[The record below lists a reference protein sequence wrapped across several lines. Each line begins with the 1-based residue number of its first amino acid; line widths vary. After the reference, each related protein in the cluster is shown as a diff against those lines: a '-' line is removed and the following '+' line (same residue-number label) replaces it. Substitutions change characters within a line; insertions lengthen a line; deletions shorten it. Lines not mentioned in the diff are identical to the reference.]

1 MRVGTL
7 SLNIN
12 TDDLNYGAMLHS
24 WAFQQVLKQQECVQ
38 STEIIDYT
46 TKILEGFAPEHPVL
60 SYARKKRWKSAV
72 KLALSGSA
80 YKKRL
85 AKFKAFQKKHMIVS
99 SKRYRQGTIGKTKLP
114 YDCLICESD
123 VIWSPKFFYEHLDP
137 VFFLNFPSAQPC
149 KRIIYAASMANAD
162 FTPATLKQLKKYAQ
176 APDHIS
182 CRESFAVNIVN
193 KYTDRSA
200 KHVLDPVLLL
210 KKEDYDPICAKR
222 LVKEPYLLLYI
233 PLGYNSD
240 YQKAAKKYA
249 KENGLKVIE
258 LSYFTWNNLSHTV
271 IADAGIE
278 DFLSLIRNAE
288 VVFTNSFHAVCFSL
302 LFHVDFYAF
311 ARKTGRKTEDF
322 CSWIGISE
330 RYLDILKFK
339 KAEPIDYEK
348 IDKILE
354 QKRKESLEW
363 LAEALEK

>member
-46 TKILEGFAPEHPVL
+46 TKILEGFVPEHPVL

-278 DFLSLIRNAE
+278 DFLSLIHNAE

>member
-1 MRVGTL
+1 MIKILFVCHG
-7 SLNIN
+7 NICRSPMAEFVMK
-12 TDDLNYGAMLHS
+12 DL
-24 WAFQQVLKQQECVQ
+24 VQ
-38 STEIIDYT
+38 RAGLENDFFISSAATSTEEIWN
-46 TKILEGFAPEHPVL
+46 GVGNPVYPPAKSEL
-60 SYARKKRWKSAV
+60 ARHGIACGGKRAV
-72 KLALSGSA
+72 
-80 YKKRL
+80 
-85 AKFKAFQKKHMIVS
+85 
-99 SKRYRQGTIGKTKLP
+99 
-114 YDCLICESD
+114 
-123 VIWSPKFFYEHLDP
+123 
-137 VFFLNFPSAQPC
+137 
-149 KRIIYAASMANAD
+149 
-162 FTPATLKQLKKYAQ
+162 
-176 APDHIS
+176 
-182 CRESFAVNIVN
+182 
-193 KYTDRSA
+193 
-200 KHVLDPVLLL
+200 LL